1 MTQPTPHVARA
12 RRRGLYLVT
21 ALLALAT
28 LAGCGAPAT
37 LKERGGYWADQSANA
52 QAYNHRV
59 RFLVI
64 HYTGGDTQRA
74 FNVLTGPNVSTHY
87 LVTPQPPRQSGEPV
101 VYQLVPE
108 AERAWQAGV
117 SHWNGREQIND
128 TSIGIEIVNQGP
140 VDTNRLV
147 QWYPFADGQIDAV
160 IALARDIVA
169 RYDIAPA
176 NVVGHSDIAP
186 GRKID
191 PGPLFPWQRLHA
203 AGVGAWPD
211 ANLVAQYQRRFVT
224 NPPSLYQTQVKL
236 AHYGYDISATGTM
249 DAQTKRVLR
258 AFQMHFRPS
267 DYNGYLDAE
276 TQARLWAL
284 DDQYR

>member
-1 MTQPTPHVARA
+1 MTQPTQHVVAP
-12 RRRGLYLVT
+12 RRRSFYLVT
-21 ALLALAT
+21 AILALAL

-37 LKERGGYWADQSANA
+37 LKQRSGYWADQSVNA
-52 QAYNHRV
+52 PAYNHRV

-87 LVTPQPPRQSGEPV
+87 LVPPQPDRQGGEPV

>member
-1 MTQPTPHVARA
+1 MP
-12 RRRGLYLVT
+12 RRTYCAPILM
-21 ALLALAT
+21 LALAALVL

-37 LKERGGYWADQSANA
+37 LKQRGGYWADQSVSAH
-52 QAYNHRV
+52 AYNHRV

-87 LVTPQPPRQSGEPV
+87 LVTPEPDRRSGEPV

-117 SHWNGREQIND
+117 SNWNGREQIND
-128 TSIGIEIVNQGP
+128 TSIGIEIVNRGP
-140 VDTNRLV
+140 EDVNRLV
-147 QWYPFADGQIDAV
+147 QWYPFANDQIDAV
-160 IALARDIVA
+160 IALARDIVT

-211 ANLVAQYQRRFVT
+211 ASLVARYEQRFAG
-224 NPPSLYQTQVKL
+224 NAPSVYQTQAKL
-236 AHYGYDISATGTM
+236 AHYGYDIDTTGQM
-249 DAQTKRVLR
+249 DAQTRKVLR

-267 DYNGYLDAE
+267 RYNGYPDTE
-276 TQARLWAL
+276 TLARLWAL
-284 DDQYR
+284 DGQFR

>member
-1 MTQPTPHVARA
+1 MTQPTQHVVAP
-12 RRRGLYLVT
+12 RRRSFYLVT
-21 ALLALAT
+21 AILALAL

-37 LKERGGYWADQSANA
+37 LKQRSGYWADQSVNA
-52 QAYNHRV
+52 PAYNHRV

-87 LVTPQPPRQSGEPV
+87 LVPPQPDRQGGEPV

-211 ANLVAQYQRRFVT
+211 ANQVAQYQRRFVT